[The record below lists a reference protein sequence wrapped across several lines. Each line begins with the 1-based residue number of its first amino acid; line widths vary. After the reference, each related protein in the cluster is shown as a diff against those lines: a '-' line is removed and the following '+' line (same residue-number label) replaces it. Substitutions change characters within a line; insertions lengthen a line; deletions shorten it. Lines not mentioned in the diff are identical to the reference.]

1 MKLLSPENI
10 SKMDKKTGIRKD
22 VFNHIAPLLT
32 TQEIQA
38 LRICSPRLCVWGF
51 DYFAKNKKFDL
62 EKSDHPWSLII
73 EEKLKIYS

>member
-1 MKLLSPENI
+1 
-10 SKMDKKTGIRKD
+10 MDKKTGIRKD

-38 LRICSPRLCVWGF
+38 LRIFSPRLCVWGF

-62 EKSDHPWSLII
+62 EKSDHSWSLII